1 MQRDERIYL
10 AHMLSAAREN
20 QGYVN
25 GKTREMYDGDLGLR
39 RQLERTVEIIGE
51 AARLT
56 SQSFCD
62 AYPQV
67 PWDPII
73 GMRHRI
79 VHGYLLV
86 DYTILWVTVRVAV
99 PELIVELEK
108 IVPPELRAEP

>member
-20 QGYVN
+20 QGYAH

-56 SQSFCD
+56 SQTFRD
-62 AYPQV
+62 MYPQV

-86 DYTILWVTVRVAV
+86 DYNILWLTVTVAI
-99 PELIVELEK
+99 PELIAELEK
-108 IVPPELRAEP
+108 IVPPEMRAEP